1 MIKTIVVGT
10 DGSSTAATAVGEAID
25 LAQRL
30 GAKLHI
36 VSAYRPLSGVRA
48 GGPDP
53 ERAGAAAGPTVEV
66 DATLEQAAGE
76 AHAAGVEAEYYARKA
91 DPAEAILDVADELRA
106 DLIVVGN
113 KGMHG
118 SRRYLLGSVPDKI
131 SHHAGCSV
139 LIIRTD

>member
-10 DGSSTAATAVGEAID
+10 DGSNTAATAVREAIE
-25 LAQRL
+25 LARRL
-30 GAKLHI
+30 NARLHV

-48 GGPDP
+48 SGLDP
-53 ERAGAAAGPTVEV
+53 EHSGPVASPTIEV
-66 DATLEQAAGE
+66 DAILTRVAGE
-76 AHAAGVEAEYYARKA
+76 AHAAGVEAECYARKA
-91 DPAEAILDVADELRA
+91 DPAEAILDVADELHA

-118 SRRYLLGSVPDKI
+118 TRRYLLGSVPDKI